1 MIASSTGI
9 SFEQVSSVA
18 LDMLSSGIKPTVRNV
33 LKLTGGKT
41 ETVSGYLRDFH
52 NKRDAE
58 VSKMAD
64 ELGSGAIASLLAS
77 EIQIV
82 VDRKTKSLTD
92 IVERQKD
99 QIAEMIELLDEKQ
112 VSCDHDI
119 KLTESKSIQIVDEA
133 TNKVKIV
140 SERIVIAET
149 EKEQA
154 EKVSIKVQDES
165 KRLVVEAN
173 ENAERLIDS
182 IKKDADMLVK
192 TADQKSS
199 VLVEASKS
207 EANALVKAA
216 NVQMNNAISETQTLR
231 QQVKELTIE
240 QAKYE
245 IEQEQ
250 YVQSKEI
257 LNTQQIEIADQKTNV
272 VKLQTE
278 KLAFIKDTERLE
290 LDLTNA
296 KSVVDK
302 FSQAQAELVSLQ
314 KQLSQS
320 QYDLSQSQRERDS
333 LSQALA
339 VSDSKK

>member
-1 MIASSTGI
+1 M
-9 SFEQVSSVA
+9 
-18 LDMLSSGIKPTVRNV
+18 
-33 LKLTGGKT
+33 
-41 ETVSGYLRDFH
+41 
-52 NKRDAE
+52 
-58 VSKMAD
+58 
-64 ELGSGAIASLLAS
+64 
-77 EIQIV
+77 
-82 VDRKTKSLTD
+82 
-92 IVERQKD
+92 
-99 QIAEMIELLDEKQ
+99 
-112 VSCDHDI
+112 
-119 KLTESKSIQIVDEA
+119 
-133 TNKVKIV
+133 

-278 KLAFIKDTERLE
+278 KLAFI
-290 LDLTNA
+290 NCCW
-296 KSVVDK
+296 
-302 FSQAQAELVSLQ
+302 
-314 KQLSQS
+314 
-320 QYDLSQSQRERDS
+320 
-333 LSQALA
+333 
-339 VSDSKK
+339 